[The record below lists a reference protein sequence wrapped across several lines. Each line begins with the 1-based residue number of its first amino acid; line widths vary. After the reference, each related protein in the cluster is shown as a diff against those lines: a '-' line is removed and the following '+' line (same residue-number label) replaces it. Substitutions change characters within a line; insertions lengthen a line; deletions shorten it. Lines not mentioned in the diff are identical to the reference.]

1 MSRSAIVTDG
11 VVVNV
16 IAGSLPG
23 SVVCGNE
30 VIKGWL
36 YDGSDFTPP
45 IITPT
50 KDDVN
55 QERNR
60 RTYLPKDVSLTT
72 GKAFTVDIKFGGRE
86 NIANLDSLAKTK
98 KELGNTDLVAFTDAD
113 NFDQL
118 LTNDEV
124 IEMAMLVMLAGA
136 DIHAKARVL
145 KNMETIPQNYADDTH
160 WT

>member
-1 MSRSAIVTDG
+1 MSRSAQIVNG
-11 VVVNV
+11 VVENV

-23 SVVCGNE
+23 SVPCDNE
-30 VIKGWL
+30 VVKGWS
-36 YDGSDFTPP
+36 YNGTDFSPP
-45 IITPT
+45 VVQPT
-50 KDDVN
+50 KDDIN

-60 RTYLPKDVSLTT
+60 RTYLPKEVNLST
-72 GKAFTVDIKFGGRE
+72 GKTFTVDIKFGGRE
-86 NIANLDSLAKTK
+86 NIANLNSLAKTK

-136 DIHAKARVL
+136 DIHAKARAL
-145 KNMETIPQNYADDTH
+145 KAMVPIPANFKDDAH